1 MRTLFGVLIFFRTFA
16 SETFKLIAMDIRI
29 RVKKLR
35 HEIVYFVQVKR
46 FLFWKTLAYGTTFK
60 EIEDIVENLKK
71 VNDINTPKNNE
82 VVFNGWMVR
91 NQYENTGISYVIDVY
106 SEYPEYK
113 RSDDKKTVYWSG
125 VQIASIKT
133 RQHLFGEIG
142 LEPRKVKITI
152 EKL

>member
-1 MRTLFGVLIFFRTFA
+1 M
-16 SETFKLIAMDIRI
+16 ETRI
-29 RVKKLR
+29 KVKKIR
-35 HEIVYFVQVKR
+35 DEIVYYVQVKR

-60 EIEDIVENLKK
+60 DIENTIEILKK
-71 VNDINTPKNNE
+71 VNEINNPKNKK
-82 VVFNGWMVR
+82 VVFEGWMAR
-91 NQYENTGISYVIDVY
+91 SQFENSGISYSIDVY

-113 RSDDKKTVYWSG
+113 RSDNKKTIYWSG
-125 VQIASIKT
+125 NQIASIKT